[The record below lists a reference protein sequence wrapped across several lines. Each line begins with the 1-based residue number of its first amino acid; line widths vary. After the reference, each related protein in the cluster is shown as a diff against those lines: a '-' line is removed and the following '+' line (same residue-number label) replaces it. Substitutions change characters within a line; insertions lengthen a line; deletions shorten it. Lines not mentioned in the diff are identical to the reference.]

1 MFFEKLYFFKSSIS
15 HTYFPISSRKR
26 FFQRIDK
33 IHINSINDT
42 NKCEMNKYSYY
53 QSNRLTNF
61 NFNYY
66 STEIRNILSFT
77 PLVRPNRII
86 FDSKIIT
93 VIFELTRIEERK
105 EKNIYISI
113 HNSTNLRPTY
123 EVLYYIHQCNKARY
137 EATSLNMN
145 GSFKTKE
152 EVLHTRNSREI
163 PFWRPA
169 ERAWNVFLDRIR
181 RAVKKHRDR
190 EKLVERERE
199 TRRRL
204 HVSVSIRKKDR
215 GRRTGQVGKEAWKD
229 HWACPDRSNR
239 KTRCFI
245 KAAGSMLKH
254 RPR

>member
-26 FFQRIDK
+26 FFQKIDK

-105 EKNIYISI
+105 EKKNIYF
-113 HNSTNLRPTY
+113 NTQFDQLTTNLRS
-123 EVLYYIHQCNKARY
+123 VILY
-137 EATSLNMN
+137 TP
-145 GSFKTKE
+145 
-152 EVLHTRNSREI
+152 V
-163 PFWRPA
+163 
-169 ERAWNVFLDRIR
+169 
-181 RAVKKHRDR
+181 
-190 EKLVERERE
+190 
-199 TRRRL
+199 
-204 HVSVSIRKKDR
+204 
-215 GRRTGQVGKEAWKD
+215 
-229 HWACPDRSNR
+229 
-239 KTRCFI
+239 
-245 KAAGSMLKH
+245 
-254 RPR
+254 

>member
-1 MFFEKLYFFKSSIS
+1 MRSYISNRSIYQLLITHMYFSIS
-15 HTYFPISSRKR
+15 NGKR

-33 IHINSINDT
+33 IHIKSINDT
-42 NKCEMNKYSYY
+42 NKY
-53 QSNRLTNF
+53 QSNRLANF
-61 NFNYY
+61 
-66 STEIRNILSFT
+66 
-77 PLVRPNRII
+77 NRII
-86 FDSKIIT
+86 IIPLRQKT
-93 VIFELTRIEERK
+93 LFHFWLWNSNCNIRVKQNQKRK
-105 EKNIYISI
+105 EKKNIFQYTI
-113 HNSTNLRPTY
+113 RPTY
-123 EVLYYIHQCNKARY
+123 DEVYIVYSVIKP

-169 ERAWNVFLDRIR
+169 ERAWNVFLDRIQ

-190 EKLVERERE
+190 EKLVKWERQG
-199 TRRRL
+199 
-204 HVSVSIRKKDR
+204 VSVYVRK
-215 GRRTGQVGKEAWKD
+215 TENGQVGKEAWKD